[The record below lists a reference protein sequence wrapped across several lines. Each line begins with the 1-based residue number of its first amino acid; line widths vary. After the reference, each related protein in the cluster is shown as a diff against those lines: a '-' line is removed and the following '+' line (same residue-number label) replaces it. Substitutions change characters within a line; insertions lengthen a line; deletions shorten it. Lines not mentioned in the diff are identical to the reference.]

1 MKVILQGKQ
10 LQLTAGLKRYAEEH
24 LVRQL
29 ARFVDDPAAELRVE
43 LGRVNASKGSAQKE
57 CHLTLRMPGSR
68 ALQVEETTPDAYA
81 SLDLAADRL
90 VRVAKEEL
98 ARKRRPSGHHE
109 EHPLAKAVIDGDVPS
124 GLAEDLP
131 NTLDAPRSG
140 RARKSQREAG
150 APSRAGSGRK
160 PRGG

>member
-10 LQLTAGLKRYAEEH
+10 LQLTKGLKRYAEEH

-29 ARFVDDPAAELRVE
+29 GRFVDDPAAELRIE
-43 LGRVNASKGSAQKE
+43 LGSVNASKGSAEKE
-57 CHLTLRMPGSR
+57 CHLTLRMPGSK
-68 ALQVEETTPDAYA
+68 ALQVEETTGDAYA

-98 ARKRRPSGHHE
+98 ARKRRPSGHHKQ
-109 EHPLAKAVIDGDVPS
+109 HPLATAVIDGEVPS

-131 NTLDAPRSG
+131 NTFDAPRSG
-140 RARKSQREAG
+140 RARSSQRASAAGG
-150 APSRAGSGRK
+150 APGRK
-160 PRGG
+160 GPRAR

>member
-10 LQLTAGLKRYAEEH
+10 LQLTQGLKRYAEEH

-43 LGRVNASKGSAQKE
+43 LGRVNASKGSAEKE
-57 CHLTLRMPGSR
+57 CHLTLRMAGSR

-98 ARKRRPSGHHE
+98 ARRRRPAGHRR
-109 EHPLAKAVIDGDVPS
+109 EHPLATAVIEGEVPS

-131 NTLDAPRSG
+131 NTFDAPRRG
-140 RARKSQREAG
+140 RGSQRAQTG
-150 APSRAGSGRK
+150 RAGSGRK
-160 PRGG
+160 GSGAR